1 MAIWELLN
9 ITRCSGNI
17 FHENLRSMIRP
28 HFKKK
33 CLLKCS
39 SFLSSRTIERTR
51 KKKRKLCLLFVILYR
66 MHKNSQ
72 KVLLYASIQHYFSV
86 RGPRAWRI
94 RATPLF
100 GSRVRQKKNSTKKRV
115 DFSTKI
121 VLLSWV
127 FLTRATD
134 FPKKERTARSVM
146 GKLNLTFFSEQ
157 DTVLDV

>member
-1 MAIWELLN
+1 MAIRELLN
-9 ITRCSGNI
+9 ITRCSCNI

-66 MHKNSQ
+66 MYKNSQ
-72 KVLLYASIQHYFSV
+72 KVLLYGSIQHYFSV
-86 RGPRAWRI
+86 RGPRTWRI

-100 GSRVRQKKNSTKKRV
+100 GSRVRQKKTQQ
-115 DFSTKI
+115 KI

-134 FPKKERTARSVM
+134 FSQKERTARSVM

>member
-66 MHKNSQ
+66 MYKNSQ

-100 GSRVRQKKNSTKKRV
+100 GSRVRQKKTQQKKKLILALK
-115 DFSTKI
+115 S
-121 VLLSWV
+121 

-134 FPKKERTARSVM
+134 FSQKERTARSVM

-157 DTVLDV
+157 DMVLDV

>member
-9 ITRCSGNI
+9 ITRCSGKI

-28 HFKKK
+28 HSKKK

-100 GSRVRQKKNSTKKRV
+100 GSRVRQKKNSTKKKV

-121 VLLSWV
+121 VLDSRDW
-127 FLTRATD
+127 FLPKRKDCSECNGQAKFNIFFGTRHGFKCID
-134 FPKKERTARSVM
+134 
-146 GKLNLTFFSEQ
+146 
-157 DTVLDV
+157 

>member
-66 MHKNSQ
+66 MYKNSQ
-72 KVLLYASIQHYFSV
+72 KVLLYGSIQHYFSV

-100 GSRVRQKKNSTKKRV
+100 GSRVRQKKTQQ
-115 DFSTKI
+115 KI

-127 FLTRATD
+127 FLTRAID
-134 FPKKERTARSVM
+134 FSQKERTARSVM

>member
-9 ITRCSGNI
+9 ITRCSCNI
-17 FHENLRSMIRP
+17 FHENLRSVIRP

-33 CLLKCS
+33 CS
-39 SFLSSRTIERTR
+39 SFLSSRGIERTR

-66 MHKNSQ
+66 LYKNSQ
-72 KVLLYASIQHYFSV
+72 KVLLYPSIQLYLSV
-86 RGPRAWRI
+86 RGPRACRL

-100 GSRVRQKKNSTKKRV
+100 GSCARKKKLSKKEI

-121 VLLSWV
+121 VFLSWV
-127 FLTRATD
+127 FLTD

-146 GKLNLTFFSEQ
+146 GTLNLTFFSEQ

>member
-51 KKKRKLCLLFVILYR
+51 KKKKLCLLFVILYR
-66 MHKNSQ
+66 MYKNSQ
-72 KVLLYASIQHYFSV
+72 KVLLYGSIQHYFSV

-100 GSRVRQKKNSTKKRV
+100 GSRVRQKKTQQ
-115 DFSTKI
+115 KI

-134 FPKKERTARSVM
+134 FSQKERTARSVM

>member
-66 MHKNSQ
+66 MYKNSQ
-72 KVLLYASIQHYFSV
+72 KVLLYGSIQHYFSV

-100 GSRVRQKKNSTKKRV
+100 GSRVRQKKNSTKN
-115 DFSTKI
+115 
-121 VLLSWV
+121 
-127 FLTRATD
+127 
-134 FPKKERTARSVM
+134 RSF
-146 GKLNLTFFSEQ
+146 KLNFLDSRDWFLPKRKDCSECNGQ
-157 DTVLDV
+157 AKFNIFLGTRHGFRCID

>member
-66 MHKNSQ
+66 MYKNSQ
-72 KVLLYASIQHYFSV
+72 KVLLYASIQHDFSV

-100 GSRVRQKKNSTKKRV
+100 GSRVRQKKTQQK
-115 DFSTKI
+115 
-121 VLLSWV
+121 SWV

>member
-66 MHKNSQ
+66 MYKNSQ
-72 KVLLYASIQHYFSV
+72 KVLLYGSIQHYFSV

-100 GSRVRQKKNSTKKRV
+100 GSRVRQKKTQQKKKLILALK
-115 DFSTKI
+115 S
-121 VLLSWV
+121 

-134 FPKKERTARSVM
+134 FSQKERTARSVM

>member
-9 ITRCSGNI
+9 ITRCSGKI

-100 GSRVRQKKNSTKKRV
+100 GSRVRQKKTQQKKKLILALK
-115 DFSTKI
+115 S
-121 VLLSWV
+121 

-134 FPKKERTARSVM
+134 FSQKERTARSVM

>member
-1 MAIWELLN
+1 MAKRELLN

-66 MHKNSQ
+66 LYKNSQ
-72 KVLLYASIQHYFSV
+72 KVLLYPSIQLYLSV
-86 RGPRAWRI
+86 RGPRACRL

-100 GSRVRQKKNSTKKRV
+100 GSRARKKKLSKKEI

-121 VLLSWV
+121 VFLSWV
-127 FLTRATD
+127 FLTD

-146 GKLNLTFFSEQ
+146 GTLNLTFFSEQ

>member
-66 MHKNSQ
+66 MYKNSL

-100 GSRVRQKKNSTKKRV
+100 GSRVRQKKTQQKKKLILALK
-115 DFSTKI
+115 S
-121 VLLSWV
+121 

-134 FPKKERTARSVM
+134 FSQKERTARSVM

>member
-9 ITRCSGNI
+9 ITRCSCNI

-39 SFLSSRTIERTR
+39 SFLSSRGIERTR

-66 MHKNSQ
+66 LYKNSQ
-72 KVLLYASIQHYFSV
+72 KVLLYPSIQLYLSV
-86 RGPRAWRI
+86 RGPRACRL

-100 GSRVRQKKNSTKKRV
+100 GSRARKKNSAKK
-115 DFSTKI
+115 KLI
-121 VLLSWV
+121 LVLKSFFKLS
-127 FLTRATD
+127 FLD
-134 FPKKERTARSVM
+134 WFPQKERTARSVM
-146 GKLNLTFFSEQ
+146 GTLNLTFFSEQ

>member
-66 MHKNSQ
+66 MYKNSQ
-72 KVLLYASIQHYFSV
+72 KVLLYGSIQHYFSV

-100 GSRVRQKKNSTKKRV
+100 GSRVRQKKTQQ
-115 DFSTKI
+115 KI

-134 FPKKERTARSVM
+134 FSQKERTARSVM

-157 DTVLDV
+157 GTVLDV

>member
-1 MAIWELLN
+1 MAIRELLN
-9 ITRCSGNI
+9 ITRCSCNI

-39 SFLSSRTIERTR
+39 SFLSSRGIERTR

-66 MHKNSQ
+66 MYKNSQ
-72 KVLLYASIQHYFSV
+72 KVLLYGSIQHYFSV

-100 GSRVRQKKNSTKKRV
+100 GSRVRQKKTQQKNRSFKLSFLDSRDWFLPKRK
-115 DFSTKI
+115 DCSECNGQAKFNI
-121 VLLSWV
+121 
-127 FLTRATD
+127 FLGTRHGFRCID
-134 FPKKERTARSVM
+134 
-146 GKLNLTFFSEQ
+146 
-157 DTVLDV
+157 

>member
-66 MHKNSQ
+66 MYKNSQ
-72 KVLLYASIQHYFSV
+72 KVLLYGSIQHYFSV

-100 GSRVRQKKNSTKKRV
+100 GSRVRQKKNSTKNRSFKLSFLDSRDWFLPKRK
-115 DFSTKI
+115 DCSECNGQAKFNI
-121 VLLSWV
+121 
-127 FLTRATD
+127 FLGTRHGFRCID
-134 FPKKERTARSVM
+134 
-146 GKLNLTFFSEQ
+146 
-157 DTVLDV
+157 

>member
-1 MAIWELLN
+1 MAIRELLN
-9 ITRCSGNI
+9 ITRCSCNI

-66 MHKNSQ
+66 MYKNSQ
-72 KVLLYASIQHYFSV
+72 KVLLYGSIQHYFSV

-100 GSRVRQKKNSTKKRV
+100 GSRVRQKKTQQKNRSFKLSFLDSRDWFLPKRK
-115 DFSTKI
+115 DCSECNGQAKFNI
-121 VLLSWV
+121 
-127 FLTRATD
+127 FLGTRHGFRCID
-134 FPKKERTARSVM
+134 
-146 GKLNLTFFSEQ
+146 
-157 DTVLDV
+157 

>member
-9 ITRCSGNI
+9 ITRCSCNI

-66 MHKNSQ
+66 MYKNSQ

-100 GSRVRQKKNSTKKRV
+100 GSRVRQKKTQQ
-115 DFSTKI
+115 KI

-134 FPKKERTARSVM
+134 FSQKERTARSVM

>member
-100 GSRVRQKKNSTKKRV
+100 GSRVRQKKTKQKKKLILALK
-115 DFSTKI
+115 S
-121 VLLSWV
+121 

-134 FPKKERTARSVM
+134 FSQKERTARSVM

>member
-66 MHKNSQ
+66 MYKNSQ
-72 KVLLYASIQHYFSV
+72 KVLLYGSIQHYFSV

-100 GSRVRQKKNSTKKRV
+100 GSRVRQKKTPQKNRSFKLSFLDSRDWFLPKRK
-115 DFSTKI
+115 DCSECNGQAKFNI
-121 VLLSWV
+121 
-127 FLTRATD
+127 FLGTRHGFRCID
-134 FPKKERTARSVM
+134 
-146 GKLNLTFFSEQ
+146 
-157 DTVLDV
+157 

>member
-100 GSRVRQKKNSTKKRV
+100 GSRVRQKKTQQKKKLILALK
-115 DFSTKI
+115 S
-121 VLLSWV
+121 

-134 FPKKERTARSVM
+134 FSQKERTARSVM

-157 DTVLDV
+157 DTVLNV

>member
-66 MHKNSQ
+66 MYKNSQ

-100 GSRVRQKKNSTKKRV
+100 GSRVRQKKTQQKKV

-121 VLLSWV
+121 VLDSRDW
-127 FLTRATD
+127 FLPKRKDCSECNGQAKFNIFLGTRHGFRCID
-134 FPKKERTARSVM
+134 
-146 GKLNLTFFSEQ
+146 
-157 DTVLDV
+157 

>member
-66 MHKNSQ
+66 MYKNSQ
-72 KVLLYASIQHYFSV
+72 KVLLYGSIQHYFSV

-100 GSRVRQKKNSTKKRV
+100 GSRVRQKKTQQKNRSFKLSFLDSRDWFLPKRK
-115 DFSTKI
+115 DCSECNGQAKFNI
-121 VLLSWV
+121 
-127 FLTRATD
+127 FLGTRHGFRCID
-134 FPKKERTARSVM
+134 
-146 GKLNLTFFSEQ
+146 
-157 DTVLDV
+157 

>member
-39 SFLSSRTIERTR
+39 SFLSSRSIERTR

-66 MHKNSQ
+66 MYKNSQ
-72 KVLLYASIQHYFSV
+72 KVLLYGSIQHYFSV

-100 GSRVRQKKNSTKKRV
+100 GSRVRQKKTQQKNRSFKLSFLDSRDWFLPKRKDCSECNGQTK
-115 DFSTKI
+115 FNI
-121 VLLSWV
+121 
-127 FLTRATD
+127 FLGTRHGFRCID
-134 FPKKERTARSVM
+134 
-146 GKLNLTFFSEQ
+146 
-157 DTVLDV
+157 

>member
-66 MHKNSQ
+66 MYKNSQ

-86 RGPRAWRI
+86 RGPRAWRK

-100 GSRVRQKKNSTKKRV
+100 GSRVRQKKTQQKKKLILALK
-115 DFSTKI
+115 S
-121 VLLSWV
+121 

-134 FPKKERTARSVM
+134 FSQKERTARSVM
-146 GKLNLTFFSEQ
+146 GKLNLTFFSEK

>member
-100 GSRVRQKKNSTKKRV
+100 GSRVRQKKTKQKKKLILALK
-115 DFSTKI
+115 S
-121 VLLSWV
+121 

-134 FPKKERTARSVM
+134 FSQKERTARSVM

-157 DTVLDV
+157 DTVLNV

>member
-9 ITRCSGNI
+9 ITRCSCNI

-66 MHKNSQ
+66 MYKNSQ
-72 KVLLYASIQHYFSV
+72 KVLLYGSIQHYFSV

-100 GSRVRQKKNSTKKRV
+100 GSRVRQKKTQQKNRSFKLSFLDSRDWFLPKRK
-115 DFSTKI
+115 DCSECNGQAKFNI
-121 VLLSWV
+121 
-127 FLTRATD
+127 FLGTRHGFRCID
-134 FPKKERTARSVM
+134 
-146 GKLNLTFFSEQ
+146 
-157 DTVLDV
+157 

>member
-66 MHKNSQ
+66 MYKNSQ

-100 GSRVRQKKNSTKKRV
+100 GSRVRQKKTQQ
-115 DFSTKI
+115 KI

-134 FPKKERTARSVM
+134 FSQKERTARSVM

>member
-9 ITRCSGNI
+9 ITRCSSNI

-66 MHKNSQ
+66 MYKNSQ

-100 GSRVRQKKNSTKKRV
+100 GSRVRQKKTQQKKKLILALK
-115 DFSTKI
+115 S
-121 VLLSWV
+121 

-134 FPKKERTARSVM
+134 FSQKERTARSVM
-146 GKLNLTFFSEQ
+146 GKLNLTIFSEQ

>member
-66 MHKNSQ
+66 MYKNSQ
-72 KVLLYASIQHYFSV
+72 KVLLYGSIQHYFSV

-100 GSRVRQKKNSTKKRV
+100 GSRVRQKKTQQ
-115 DFSTKI
+115 KI

-134 FPKKERTARSVM
+134 FSQKERTARSVM

>member
-66 MHKNSQ
+66 MYKNSQ

-100 GSRVRQKKNSTKKRV
+100 GSRVRQKKTQQKKKLILALK
-115 DFSTKI
+115 S
-121 VLLSWV
+121 

-134 FPKKERTARSVM
+134 FSQKERTARSVM

>member
-66 MHKNSQ
+66 MYKNSQ
-72 KVLLYASIQHYFSV
+72 KVLLYGSIQHYFSV
-86 RGPRAWRI
+86 RGPQAWRI

-100 GSRVRQKKNSTKKRV
+100 GSRVRQKKTQQ
-115 DFSTKI
+115 KI
-121 VLLSWV
+121 VLLSWI

-134 FPKKERTARSVM
+134 FSQKERTARSVM

>member
-1 MAIWELLN
+1 MAIRELLN

-100 GSRVRQKKNSTKKRV
+100 GSHVRQKKTQQKKKLILALK
-115 DFSTKI
+115 S
-121 VLLSWV
+121 

-134 FPKKERTARSVM
+134 FSQKERTARSVM

>member
-1 MAIWELLN
+1 MAIRELLN
-9 ITRCSGNI
+9 ITRCSCNI

-39 SFLSSRTIERTR
+39 SFLSSRGIERTR

-66 MHKNSQ
+66 MYKNSQ
-72 KVLLYASIQHYFSV
+72 KVLLYGSIQHYFSV

-100 GSRVRQKKNSTKKRV
+100 GSRVRQKKTQQ
-115 DFSTKI
+115 KI

-134 FPKKERTARSVM
+134 FSQKERTARSVM

>member
-100 GSRVRQKKNSTKKRV
+100 GSRVRQKKTQQKKKLILALK
-115 DFSTKI
+115 S
-121 VLLSWV
+121 

-134 FPKKERTARSVM
+134 FSQKERTARSVM

>member
-66 MHKNSQ
+66 MYKNSQ
-72 KVLLYASIQHYFSV
+72 KVLLYGSIQHYFSV

-100 GSRVRQKKNSTKKRV
+100 GSRVRQKKTQQ
-115 DFSTKI
+115 KI
-121 VLLSWV
+121 VLLSWI

-134 FPKKERTARSVM
+134 FSQKERTARSVM

>member
-1 MAIWELLN
+1 MAIRELLN
-9 ITRCSGNI
+9 ITRCSCNI

-66 MHKNSQ
+66 MYKNSQ
-72 KVLLYASIQHYFSV
+72 KVLLYGSIQHYFSV

-100 GSRVRQKKNSTKKRV
+100 GSRVRQKKTQQ
-115 DFSTKI
+115 KI

-134 FPKKERTARSVM
+134 FSQKERTARSVM